1 MGEEQGVELLQ
12 RRMEGADLSPA
23 PLPRTSPSTI
33 STSPTKLPRSAPL
46 LLLKEDR
53 KLLKGEGT
61 IGDHLEKIGQLENIS
76 DDMTLLG
83 SLMSQRL

>member
-1 MGEEQGVELLQ
+1 MGEEK
-12 RRMEGADLSPA
+12 GADLSPA
-23 PLPRTSPSTI
+23 PLPRTRPTTI

-46 LLLKEDR
+46 PPAAPERRQKTFSE
-53 KLLKGEGT
+53 GEGI
-61 IGDHLEKIGQLENIS
+61 IGDYLEKIRQLENIS